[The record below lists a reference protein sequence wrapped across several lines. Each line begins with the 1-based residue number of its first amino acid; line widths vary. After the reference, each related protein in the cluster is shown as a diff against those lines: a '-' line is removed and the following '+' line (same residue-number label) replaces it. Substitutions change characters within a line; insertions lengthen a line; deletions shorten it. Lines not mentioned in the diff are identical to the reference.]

1 VEKALLGEV
10 TPMVF
15 QLTNEQ
21 QMIQL
26 MVRDFARREIEPIAG
41 RLDREGIFPWEIL
54 RKMAQL
60 GLMGMMV
67 PEEYGG
73 SNVGA
78 VSYCLAMQEI
88 AYSCPST
95 AVTMAVCNLACEPI
109 VAHGTEEQK
118 RTYLVP
124 LARGEKLG
132 AFAVTE
138 PQAGSDAAGIKTRAE
153 RHGDYYFLTGTK
165 MFITNGSY
173 AGVLVILARTAEEPH
188 RGISAFLVEPGFP
201 GFSVGVVEDKMGLR
215 ASNTAEIVLE
225 ECRVPASN
233 LLGQEGDG
241 FRMAMAALDTGRIGI
256 ASQSVGI
263 AKACFDEA
271 VRYSKERKQFGKYI
285 GTYQAI
291 QWMIADMATEI
302 EAAKLLTLQ
311 AAAHRDRGEPITM
324 LASMAKLYASEM
336 VNRVAFRATQIFGGY
351 GFMKDYKVERLYRD
365 ARVTTVYE
373 GTSEVQRM
381 VIARQI
387 LKGA

>member
-1 VEKALLGEV
+1 MA
-10 TPMVF
+10 F

-21 QMIQL
+21 HMIQL
-26 MVRDFARREIEPIAG
+26 MVRDFARKEIEPVAA
-41 RLDREGIFPWEIL
+41 RLDREGAFPWEIL

-78 VSYCLAMQEI
+78 VSYSLAMQEI

-95 AVTMAVCNLACEPI
+95 AVTMAVCNLACEPL

-118 RTYLVP
+118 RKYLIP

-138 PQAGSDAAGIKTRAE
+138 PQAGSDAAGIRMQANFRE
-153 RHGDYYFLTGTK
+153 GCYHLTGTK

-173 AGVLVILARTAEEPH
+173 AGVIVILARTSEEGH
-188 RGISAFLVEPGFP
+188 KGISGFLVEPSFP
-201 GFSVGVVEDKMGLR
+201 GFSVGTVEDKMGLR
-215 ASNTAEIVLE
+215 ASNTAELVLE
-225 ECRVPASN
+225 ECRVPQSN

-241 FRMAMAALDTGRIGI
+241 FRMAMAALDSGRIGI
-256 ASQSVGI
+256 ASQSVGM
-263 AKACFDEA
+263 ARACFDEA

-285 GTYQAI
+285 SSYQAI
-291 QWMIADMATEI
+291 QWMLADMATEL
-302 EAAKLLTLQ
+302 EAARLLTLH
-311 AAAHRDRGEPITM
+311 AAAQRDRGEPFTM
-324 LASMAKLYASEM
+324 MASMAKLYASEM
-336 VNRVAFRATQIFGGY
+336 VNRTAFKATQIFGGY
-351 GFMKDYKVERLYRD
+351 GFMKDHKVERIYRD

-381 VIARQI
+381 VIARQV
-387 LKGA
+387 LKGS

>member
-1 VEKALLGEV
+1 MAL
-10 TPMVF
+10 

-21 QMIQL
+21 HMIQL
-26 MVRDFARREIEPIAG
+26 MVRDFARKEIEPVAG
-41 RLDREGIFPWEIL
+41 RLDREGTFPWEIL
-54 RKMAQL
+54 HKMAHL

-67 PEEYGG
+67 PERYGG

-95 AVTMAVCNLACEPI
+95 AVTMAVCNLACEPL
-109 VAHGTEEQK
+109 VAFGTEEQK
-118 RTYLVP
+118 QRYLVP

-138 PQAGSDAAGIKTRAE
+138 PQAGSDAAGIRMRAE
-153 RHGDYYFLTGTK
+153 RVGGHYELTGTK

-173 AGVLVILARTAEEPH
+173 AGVLVVLARTSEEAH
-188 RGISAFLVEPGFP
+188 RGISGFLVEPGFR
-201 GFSVGVVEDKMGLR
+201 GFSVGTVEDKMGLR
-215 ASNTAEIVLE
+215 ASNTAELVLE
-225 ECRVPASN
+225 QCEVPAEN

-256 ASQSVGI
+256 ASQSVGM
-263 AKACFDEA
+263 ARACFDEA

-285 GTYQAI
+285 CTYQAI
-291 QWMIADMATEI
+291 QWMLADMATEI
-302 EAAKLLTLQ
+302 EAAKLLSLQ
-311 AAAHRDRGEPITM
+311 AAFQRDRGEAITM
-324 LASMAKLYASEM
+324 MASMAKLYASEM

-351 GFMKDYKVERLYRD
+351 GFIKENKVERIYRD

-381 VIARQI
+381 VIARQV
-387 LKGA
+387 LKGS